1 MPFEGPDAV
10 KRAVLAGPGI
20 SSVSRL
26 TVRDELAS
34 GKLVDL
40 RVASPLFRRQFC
52 VIDHPQK
59 HHGHDVEDW
68 LILGVMMSAT
78 REIGHPDVSLPI
90 FDGEE
95 QLSRTGGEVPAN
107 GHAGG
112 VGELNEQPRPPAGG
126 RQRPERGPA
135 FHVVCLAICSGLIA
149 ARRAC
154 RRAVGPERGGN
165 AGSRPTTFMIAT
177 MAPC

>member
-78 REIGHPDVSLPI
+78 REIGHPDVSLRSSMVKNNCPAPAAKSLRM
-90 FDGEE
+90 DTREG
-95 QLSRTGGEVPAN
+95 LVNRTSSPG
-107 GHAGG
+107 
-112 VGELNEQPRPPAGG
+112 RPPA
-126 RQRPERGPA
+126 
-135 FHVVCLAICSGLIA
+135 
-149 ARRAC
+149 
-154 RRAVGPERGGN
+154 
-165 AGSRPTTFMIAT
+165 AGSAQKEARPSTSYVSRSVVG
-177 MAPC
+177 

>member
-78 REIGHPDVSLPI
+78 REIGHPDVSLAI

-112 VGELNEQPRPPAGG
+112 VGE
-126 RQRPERGPA
+126 PERAAP
-135 FHVVCLAICSGLIA
+135 A
-149 ARRAC
+149 ARRRPAAPRKRPGLP
-154 RRAVGPERGGN
+154 RRM
-165 AGSRPTTFMIAT
+165 SRDL
-177 MAPC
+177 